1 MDAIV
6 WTKSEN
12 VKLQASKIKAVSE
25 KAVFGLCIQSSLL
38 MQHYSHTLAC

>member
-12 VKLQASKIKAVSE
+12 VKLQASKIKA
-25 KAVFGLCIQSSLL
+25 KFLKKLSSGSASN
-38 MQHYSHTLAC
+38 QVC